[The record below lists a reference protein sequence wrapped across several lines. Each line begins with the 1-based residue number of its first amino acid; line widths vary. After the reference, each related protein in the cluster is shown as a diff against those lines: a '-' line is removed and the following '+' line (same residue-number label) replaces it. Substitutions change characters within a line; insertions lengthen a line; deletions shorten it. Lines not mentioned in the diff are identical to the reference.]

1 MKTLELPKAQRSAY
15 ALTEAQ
21 LQLLPSDDDVARY
34 EAEGYYLSKPGVIP
48 DDLIDAAII
57 GADRFYRGDLD
68 ARLPVESGYSNTVTT
83 DPTLPRNNEFVS
95 LQVSQL
101 RALATYPLIGAIA
114 AKLAR
119 SPAIRLLDDQ
129 LIWKPS
135 ATHDAANT
143 VTGWHAD
150 RAYWATCSSDNLIT
164 AWIPLHDIQ
173 LNRGPLAVMAGSHR
187 WMGTQDLRQFN
198 NQNLEEL
205 QVELRNVGHDVQV
218 VPLLMSKGQLSF
230 HHAWTVHAGL
240 PNTSGLP
247 RQSLAAHLQ
256 DDANHYRPYRNAAG
270 KEIHIFDE
278 QLCRKQ
284 PNGEPDFADPA
295 VFPELWRG

>member
-1 MKTLELPKAQRSAY
+1 MPTLELPAATRSHFVLTATQR
-15 ALTEAQ
+15 E
-21 LQLLPSDDDVARY
+21 LLPSDSDVARY
-34 EAEGYYLSKPGVIP
+34 EAEGYYISKPDVLP
-48 DDLIDAAII
+48 SDLLDAAIH
-57 GADRFYRGDLD
+57 GSERFYRGDLD

-119 SPAIRLLDDQ
+119 SSAIRLLDDQ

-135 ATHDAANT
+135 AAQDAART

-187 WMGTQDLRQFN
+187 WTGTQDLRQFN
-198 NQNLEEL
+198 NHNLAEL
-205 QVELRNVGHDVQV
+205 QQELRNAGRDVQV
-218 VPLLMSKGQLSF
+218 VPLLMNRGQLSF

-247 RQSLAAHLQ
+247 RQSLAVHLQ
-256 DDANHYRPYRNAAG
+256 DEANRYRPYRNAAG

-278 QLCRKQ
+278 QLCRKLA
-284 PNGEPDFADPA
+284 NGEPDFSDPA
-295 VFPELWRG
+295 VFPELWRS

>member
-1 MKTLELPKAQRSAY
+1 MPTIELPQKTAAAY

-21 LQLLPSDDDVARY
+21 LALLPSDEDVELY
-34 EAEGYYLSKPGVIP
+34 EAQGYYISKPGVIP
-48 DDLIDAAII
+48 DALIEAAIH
-57 GADRFYRGDLD
+57 GAERFYHGDLD
-68 ARLPVESGYSNTVTT
+68 ARLPIKSGYSNTVTD

-135 ATHDAANT
+135 AAENAAHT

-164 AWIPLHDIQ
+164 AWIPFHDVP
-173 LNRGPLAVMAGSHR
+173 LERAPLAVMAGSHR
-187 WMGTQDLRQFN
+187 WSGTQDLRQFN
-198 NQNLEEL
+198 NHDLAAVQD
-205 QVELRNVGHDVQV
+205 ELRKAGHDVQV
-218 VPLLMSKGQLSF
+218 IPLLMKRGQLSF

-247 RQSLAAHLQ
+247 RQSLAVHLQ
-256 DDANHYRPYRNAAG
+256 DHANHYRPFRNAAG

-278 QLCRKQ
+278 QLCRRL
-284 PNGEPDFADPA
+284 PNGDPDFADPA
-295 VFPELWRG
+295 VFPELWRS

>member
-1 MKTLELPKAQRSAY
+1 MPTLDLPTKPLPQY
-15 ALTEAQ
+15 VLTDAQ
-21 LQLLPSDDDVARY
+21 LALLPSDEDVERY
-34 EAEGYYLSKPGVIP
+34 EAEGFYISKPGVLP
-48 DDLIDAAII
+48 DDLIEAAIY
-57 GADRFYRGDLD
+57 GAERFYRGDLD
-68 ARLPVESGYSNTVTT
+68 ARLPVETGYSNTVST
-83 DPTLPRNNEFVS
+83 DESLPRNNEFVS

-101 RALATYPLIGAIA
+101 RDLATYPLIGAIA

-135 ATHDAANT
+135 ATQDAART

-164 AWIPLHDIQ
+164 AWIPLHDIE
-173 LNRGPLAVMAGSHR
+173 LTRGPLAVMSGSHR
-187 WMGTQDLRQFN
+187 WSGTQDLRQFN
-198 NQNLEEL
+198 NQNLKAVQEEL
-205 QVELRNVGHDVQV
+205 RQKGHAVQV
-218 VPLLMSKGQLSF
+218 VPLLMKRGQLSF

-240 PNTSGLP
+240 PNTSGQP

-256 DDANHYRPYRNAAG
+256 DDANHYRPFTNSAG

-278 QLCRKQ
+278 QLCRKL
-284 PNGEPDFADPA
+284 PNGDPDFADPA

>member
-1 MKTLELPKAQRSAY
+1 MNTLELPEACRSNYVLTKAQLA
-15 ALTEAQ
+15 
-21 LQLLPSDDDVARY
+21 LLPSDDDVARY

-48 DDLIDAAII
+48 DDLIDAAIL

-101 RALATYPLIGAIA
+101 RNLATYPLIGAIA

-119 SPAIRLLDDQ
+119 SPAVRLLDDQ

-135 ATHDAANT
+135 AAKDAAHT

-164 AWIPLHDIQ
+164 AWIPLHDIE
-173 LNRGPLAVMAGSHR
+173 LNRGPLAVMARSHR
-187 WMGTQDLRQFN
+187 WTGTQDLRQFN
-198 NQNLEEL
+198 NHNLDDL
-205 QVELRNVGHDVQV
+205 QVELRNAGRDVQV
-218 VPLLMSKGQLSF
+218 VPLLMKRGQLSF

-247 RQSLAAHLQ
+247 RQSLAVHLQ

-278 QLCRKQ
+278 QLCRKL
-284 PNGEPDFADPA
+284 PNGDPDFSDPA
-295 VFPELWRG
+295 VFPELWRS

>member
-1 MKTLELPKAQRSAY
+1 MPTLELPTKPGAHY
-15 ALTEAQ
+15 VLTDAQ
-21 LQLLPSDDDVARY
+21 LALLPSDDDVARY
-34 EAEGYYLSKPGVIP
+34 EAEGYYISKPGVLP
-48 DDLIDAAII
+48 DDLIDAAIH
-57 GADRFYRGDLD
+57 GAERFYRSDLD
-68 ARLPVESGYSNTVTT
+68 AQLPIETGYSNTVTT

-101 RALATYPLIGAIA
+101 RDLATYPLIGAIA

-135 ATHDAANT
+135 ATQDAAQT

-164 AWIPLHDIQ
+164 AWIPLHDIE
-173 LNRGPLAVMAGSHR
+173 LTRGPLAVMAGSHR
-187 WMGTQDLRQFN
+187 WSGTQDLRQFN
-198 NQNLEEL
+198 NQNLEAV
-205 QVELRNVGHDVQV
+205 QNELRQQGNDVQV
-218 VPLLMSKGQLSF
+218 VPLLMKRGQLSF

-247 RQSLAAHLQ
+247 RQSFAAHLQ
-256 DDANHYRPYRNAAG
+256 DDANHYRPFRNAAG

-278 QLCRKQ
+278 QLCRKL
-284 PNGEPDFADPA
+284 PNGDPDFSDPA
-295 VFPELWRG
+295 VFPELWRS